1 MAAFAT
7 YNDLQNRYDVRVIAK
22 YASDNDTPVNVAG
35 FATNPRI
42 TTALADA
49 SDFITTACVY
59 GNRYPRTVLAA
70 LAADADNGAMLR
82 RMTCALAMVQL
93 LAGRLSGVDQIEEIV
108 FGYKEALQNLE
119 DLRNGKAIFNLPT
132 AIAAALPSS
141 SAGPAVND
149 PNRITTRNPMFG
161 RWQWSN

>member
-7 YNDLQNRYDVRVIAK
+7 YNDLQDRYDARLIAR
-22 YASDNDTPVNVAG
+22 YASDNDTPVNIAG
-35 FATNPRI
+35 FATNRRI
-42 TTALADA
+42 STALADA
-49 SDFITTACVY
+49 TDFITTACVY
-59 GNRYPRTVLAA
+59 GNRYPRATLDL
-70 LAADADNGAMLR
+70 LAADPDNGAMLR

-93 LAGRLSGVDQIEEIV
+93 LAARGSGVDQIEELV
-108 FGYKEALQNLE
+108 FGYKEAMQNLE

-132 AIAAALPSS
+132 AIAATLPSS
-141 SAGPAVND
+141 SAGPSIND